1 MFEPFQQRGQRQ
13 EEIESDRGAAAAR
26 YWEAFAQGHAHE
38 LVRCVAATMRRI
50 GWRVEPSEVDEV
62 VQEVYCRLLD
72 GRFPAGIEGWSRT
85 QLWGYLQRVVRN
97 VIVDEVRSRCARK
110 RGGVPQ
116 GETEPRREANG
127 PTLGERRAPGP
138 TPEERLLDRERARAL
153 RRRVRELGGPEH
165 GSRNLHILELAA
177 VEGCTAAEISRRLSG
192 ALSASSIHTVLHR
205 LRHQLAAMPGPE
217 LAAMVEV

>member
-13 EEIESDRGAAAAR
+13 EGSVQEDRDRGAAAAR
-26 YWEAFAQGHAHE
+26 YWEQFAQGHAHD

-50 GWRVEPSEVDEV
+50 GCRAEPSEVDEL

-72 GRFPAGIEGWSRT
+72 GRLPAGIEDWPPT

-116 GETEPRREANG
+116 GEPSTVRETSGA
-127 PTLGERRAPGP
+127 TLGESRAPGP
-138 TPEERLLDRERARAL
+138 TPEERLIDRERARAL
-153 RRRVRELGGPEH
+153 RRRVCELGGPEH
-165 GSRNLHILELAA
+165 GLRNLRILELVA
-177 VEGCTAAEISRRLSG
+177 VEGCTAAEISRRLAG
-192 ALSASSIHTVLHR
+192 ALSASSIHTVIHR
-205 LRHQLAAMPGPE
+205 LRRQLAEPVVSVAPG
-217 LAAMVEV
+217 